1 MAEREH
7 TPPIE
12 SSPSW
17 LSSANGN
24 PNRELNTTPN
34 IPSDRVPEH
43 VAIIMD
49 GNGRWASHRGLS
61 RIEGHE
67 AGTENI
73 RRITFR
79 AGELGIKYLTLWAF
93 STENWRRPK
102 EEVDGLMR
110 ILGNAIE
117 SETAELHKQGARLR
131 HIGDLDALQPDLR
144 QAVLDAMELTKNNTK
159 LVLTLAFNYGG
170 RQELLRAIQSMI
182 RDGIAIDGVTEAA
195 LEQRLYMPEL
205 PDADLI
211 IRTSGEW
218 RLSNFL
224 LWQGAYSELYFTQKY
239 WPDFQPDDL
248 EDAVLDYSQRERRFG
263 GVTPPTQR

>member
-1 MAEREH
+1 MTDQASGH
-7 TPPIE
+7 LPVATQA
-12 SSPSW
+12 SPED
-17 LSSANGN
+17 N
-24 PNRELNTTPN
+24 PG
-34 IPSDRVPEH
+34 IAMDRVPEH

-49 GNGRWASHRGLS
+49 GNGRWASRRGLS

-73 RRITFR
+73 RRITHR
-79 AGELGIKYLTLWAF
+79 AGQLGIKYLTLWAF

-102 EEVDGLMR
+102 EEVEGLMR
-110 ILGNAIE
+110 ILGNVID
-117 SETAELHKQGARLR
+117 SETEELHQQGARLR

-144 QAVLDAMELTKNNTK
+144 QSVLDAMELTKNNDK

-170 RQELLRAIQSMI
+170 RQEILHAVRKMI
-182 RDGIAIDGVTEAA
+182 EDGVTPEDVSEETFA
-195 LEQRLYMPEL
+195 ERLYMPGL

-224 LWQGAYSELYFTQKY
+224 LWQGAYAELFFSSKL

-248 EDAVLDYSQRERRFG
+248 TEAVVDYSQRERRFG
-263 GVTPPTQR
+263 AVVPPATG

>member
-1 MAEREH
+1 MAEQASGH
-7 TPPIE
+7 LPVATHA
-12 SSPSW
+12 SPEDHPGI
-17 LSSANGN
+17 AN
-24 PNRELNTTPN
+24 
-34 IPSDRVPEH
+34 DRVPEH

-49 GNGRWASHRGLS
+49 GNGRWASRRGLS

-73 RRITFR
+73 RRITHR
-79 AGELGIKYLTLWAF
+79 AGQLGIKYLTLWAF

-102 EEVDGLMR
+102 EEVEGLMR
-110 ILGNAIE
+110 ILGNVIE
-117 SETAELHKQGARLR
+117 SETQELHQQGARLR

-144 QAVLDAMELTKNNTK
+144 QSVLDAMELTRNNDK

-170 RQELLRAIQSMI
+170 RQEILHAVKKMI
-182 RDGIAIDGVTEAA
+182 EDGVAPEDVSEEAFA
-195 LEQRLYMPEL
+195 ERLYMPGL

-224 LWQGAYSELYFTQKY
+224 LWQGAYAELFFTPKL

-248 EDAVLDYSQRERRFG
+248 TEAVVDYSQRERRFG
-263 GVTPPTQR
+263 AIAPPSNG